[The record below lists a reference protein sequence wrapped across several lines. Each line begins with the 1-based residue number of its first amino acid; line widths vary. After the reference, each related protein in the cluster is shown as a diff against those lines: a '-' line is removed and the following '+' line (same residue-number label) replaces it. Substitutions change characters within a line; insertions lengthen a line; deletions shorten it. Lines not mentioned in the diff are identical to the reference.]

1 MLLAGC
7 AVPALAEEQLAD
19 RRDHVAAGSL
29 LGVVAVVVLPR
40 RAPGGLV
47 AVDVD
52 PDDVVAGTALERDRE
67 ADRVRPRA
75 AEGGDVGV
83 GEGRH
88 GADRAGVDD
97 VVEED
102 VHAVGLVLEAQ
113 VAHPGAAAVVRADR
127 HVQAGLHG
135 GLRRADPERRAEARL
150 QRRLAGRLCEAGR
163 ERLVTEA
170 FAGDGIGQA
179 EGELA
184 EPVRLGGRVVIVGG
198 HLHVVGAG
206 LRPAHL
212 AVDVAHVVAGAA
224 RRRSDRP
231 SRPWRTTRTPCQT
244 RRAREPGPPK
254 KTVRRIDAFPLFAC
268 GSRTAGRSVPAARN
282 PLIRALPEHSRDC
295 CLCKARPER
304 RRARACCATRA
315 SAACS
320 PRARPCAGGCSSASP
335 RRTRPRG

>member
-7 AVPALAEEQLAD
+7 AVAGLAEEQLAD

-113 VAHPGAAAVVRADR
+113 VAHPCAAAVVRADR

-179 EGELA
+179 ERELA

-212 AVDVAHVVAGAA
+212 AVDVAHVVLGRLEDDRTDRVGPGG
-224 RRRSDRP
+224 RRE
-231 SRPWRTTRTPCQT
+231 
-244 RRAREPGPPK
+244 RRAKRDEPENQAPK
-254 KTVRRIDAFPLFAC
+254 E
-268 GSRTAGRSVPAARN
+268 N
-282 PLIRALPEHSRDC
+282 RAPH
-295 CLCKARPER
+295 
-304 RRARACCATRA
+304 
-315 SAACS
+315 
-320 PRARPCAGGCSSASP
+320 
-335 RRTRPRG
+335 